1 MWKMMHVK
9 MFGWV
14 LRKFTKHF
22 RTEEHQNYT
31 SSLAQFICEEG
42 SSGPHWLSCFLCC
55 MNLLQGHFAGF
66 HRSLVG
72 SPMISLMMQHLLP
85 LATLL
90 LLSIVPTETKVV
102 ASVAQC
108 NESFLAQTPPN
119 IPGILVGGNIN
130 DHNRYKVI
138 CQTLRDIRRFVTLY
152 DTKNRIPVFSAAEY
166 RGGPAGKR
174 PKIKWMI
181 EPQLENTTDNPNMRP
196 SNDSID
202 YENQAGNKDY
212 KNTGFSRGHLFPNSY
227 GSTDLKKN
235 STFTLTNIVPQII
248 KFNSGSWNKMEECIK
263 CVLNKYC
270 INNNGN
276 IEGFVVIGAQPSNNS
291 LNNRIN
297 IPSVLWSAFCCYSH
311 SKNSWLSSAHW
322 GNNTD
327 HKPEHLKTRTL
338 GKLHRE
344 LKIEV
349 FPKTKCP
356 KNTTVTHLYSNLPSN
371 CSCPKTSSKS
381 APTTS
386 TATTSVSASSSSTSN
401 SPIPPSTTSFSS
413 PGTSAPLSPT
423 VPNYSTT
430 SGKPTTGPLGTT
442 TSVYC
447 CNCLD
452 F

>member
-66 HRSLVG
+66 HRSLVFQSSGFLIQLSCFTLKG

-181 EPQLENTTDNPNMRP
+181 EPQVSIQSRP
-196 SNDSID
+196 GLIACCSEEVFTSL
-202 YENQAGNKDY
+202 
-212 KNTGFSRGHLFPNSY
+212 FHLCR
-227 GSTDLKKN
+227 
-235 STFTLTNIVPQII
+235 Q
-248 KFNSGSWNKMEECIK
+248 
-263 CVLNKYC
+263 
-270 INNNGN
+270 
-276 IEGFVVIGAQPSNNS
+276 
-291 LNNRIN
+291 
-297 IPSVLWSAFCCYSH
+297 
-311 SKNSWLSSAHW
+311 LSS
-322 GNNTD
+322 
-327 HKPEHLKTRTL
+327 
-338 GKLHRE
+338 RE
-344 LKIEV
+344 
-349 FPKTKCP
+349 
-356 KNTTVTHLYSNLPSN
+356 
-371 CSCPKTSSKS
+371 
-381 APTTS
+381 
-386 TATTSVSASSSSTSN
+386 SSSSCFTCLSSCKPRLSWQLREPFLPLHCPFLD
-401 SPIPPSTTSFSS
+401 SPTESLLKLAWPCKPTMPLSDSPYS
-413 PGTSAPLSPT
+413 PGPLPASNCFSLFCRAPV
-423 VPNYSTT
+423 VPIAASQDSLAYSCPQGR
-430 SGKPTTGPLGTT
+430 S
-442 TSVYC
+442 
-447 CNCLD
+447 
-452 F
+452 